1 MADTTTNA
9 ALDNYMKYLSNN
21 GTSTTTNYFDSD
33 EFKAFQGL
41 SYDLANKAEERDL
54 RLMDKAAIKR
64 DQEYDRNYR
73 QASNLYNIGSKTSL
87 EL

>member
-1 MADTTTNA
+1 MADATTDA
-9 ALDNYMKYLSNN
+9 ALDNYMKYLSKS
-21 GTSTTTNYFDSD
+21 GTSTKTNYFDSD

-64 DQEYDRNYR
+64 DEEYDRNYL

-87 EL
+87 EV